1 MAAHTFR
8 VVARVFAPTL
18 GAGVPPDLAV
28 LGSGVLSRADS
39 LASLTVLDEKG
50 TEVALAS
57 LWRDRT
63 AVLALVRH
71 FG

>member
-1 MAAHTFR
+1 MY
-8 VVARVFAPTL
+8 
-18 GAGVPPDLAV
+18 
-28 LGSGVLSRADS
+28 RADT
-39 LASLTVLDEKG
+39 LASLTVLDEHGGERSLG
-50 TEVALAS
+50 T

>member
-1 MAAHTFR
+1 ML
-8 VVARVFAPTL
+8 P
-18 GAGVPPDLAV
+18 
-28 LGSGVLSRADS
+28 SGVLSRADT

-50 TEVALAS
+50 TEVALGS

-63 AVLALVRH
+63 AVIALVRH